1 MPSDPRIDAHIAKS
15 AAFAQPILIHLREL
29 VHRACPDAE
38 ETIKWGRPFYTRDG
52 RMLAMMAAFKAH
64 VTFGFWRRDAPGI
77 ERSDE
82 AGGQFGRLTALTD
95 LPADEALVSLIRD
108 AASSTSARRE
118 GRKRPAPRP
127 MPDIPED
134 LADALRAQGAAAD
147 GLARLPPGKQ
157 REYLAWVI
165 EAKRPETR
173 ARRVALAVEQLA
185 EGKSLNWQHERK

>member
-1 MPSDPRIDAHIAKS
+1 MPSDPRIDAYIAKS
-15 AAFAQPILIHLREL
+15 AAFAQPILIHLRDL

-52 RMLAMMAAFKAH
+52 RMLAMTAAFKAH

-95 LPADEALVSLIRD
+95 LPADEALLALIRD
-108 AASSTSARRE
+108 AASSTAAPRE
-118 GRKRPAPRP
+118 GRAKAAPKP
-127 MPDIPED
+127 TPDMPED
-134 LADALRAQGAAAD
+134 LADALQAQRTAAD
-147 GLARLPPGKQ
+147 GFAGLPPGKQ

-173 ARRVALAVEQLA
+173 TRRVALAVEQLA
-185 EGKSLNWQHERK
+185 EGKSLNWKHERK